1 MQIVNWFLVR
11 NQINLNFS
19 FSQPSSCLY
28 VDNILPEHGDPQSPN
43 GAVEDADVD
52 EILEHEARRR
62 AQAHP
67 GQAQYDNLG
76 AKEANHF

>member
-1 MQIVNWFLVR
+1 MG
-11 NQINLNFS
+11 
-19 FSQPSSCLY
+19 
-28 VDNILPEHGDPQSPN
+28 NILPEHGYPQSPN

-52 EILEHEARRR
+52 EILEHEARRH

>member
-1 MQIVNWFLVR
+1 MQSQLSRIVNWLEIKSISLFLF
-11 NQINLNFS
+11 LN
-19 FSQPSSCLY
+19 PLL
-28 VDNILPEHGDPQSPN
+28 VGNILPEYGDPQSPN

-52 EILEHEARRR
+52 EILEDEARRR